1 MSSNLSRMY
10 LFFHPFFFFHFSLF
24 EIKVCIDIEFKGVF
38 LASFSRFSTSSEQVE
53 FMSSFSFVLS
63 ASFPQALILFLG
75 VIYVCDVL
83 GSL

>member
-10 LFFHPFFFFHFSLF
+10 LFFHPFFFHFSLF

-38 LASFSRFSTSSEQVE
+38 LASFSGFSTSSEQVE